1 MGDPVSW
8 NVIEPGWDVV
18 GSDGET
24 LGKVHEVLGDTNVD
38 IFNGLAVSPGLLR
51 HSRYVPSER
60 VTVIEEGRVALDL
73 DRESFGRLDEHGGVA
88 PQARIESDTTD
99 LDPGD

>member
-8 NVIEPGWDVV
+8 NVIEHGWEVL
-18 GSDGET
+18 GSGGES
-24 LGKVHEVLGDTNVD
+24 LGKVHDVLGDSGVD

-60 VTVIEEGRVALDL
+60 VTRIEEGRVVLDL
-73 DRESFGRLDEHGGVA
+73 DRESFDRLDHHGDVA

-99 LDPGD
+99 LHPDD